1 MAVSSTN
8 KPNKF
13 LTAFRFR
20 CPSPVSH
27 TFVGLGDVQGIREQ
41 CVLYKDTFTGGG
53 PADGQAGHPAPELGS
68 FKKAGQWLRQLREH
82 AGAERPGRWDGAGG
96 FGRVLKTAEG
106 SPWPSARG
114 LLSLLYV
121 SAALASSATWNKA
134 RRSNGA
140 LCCSP
145 SDDVLWYRLVAVTT
159 TCCIHAGHF
168 SSYRVAIPLV

>member
-53 PADGQAGHPAPELGS
+53 PADGKAGHPAPELGS

-106 SPWPSARG
+106 SPPWPSGRG

-159 TCCIHAGHF
+159 TCCIHAGT
-168 SSYRVAIPLV
+168 SVLIE